1 MVPPAMLVGALSLIH
16 ACFPIAEAR
25 ADFKVC
31 NRTAHTAVLAIGLQK
46 RSSWVS
52 EGWWRV
58 KPQKCRTLVQGPLK
72 ARYYY
77 LLAVHE
83 GVDGYWEGS
92 RPFCVSSKN
101 FSVKGRENCRKRGY
115 ERIGFF
121 EVDTAN
127 KLTWVQNLSD

>member
-1 MVPPAMLVGALSLIH
+1 MVPPAMLVGALSLIL

-46 RSSWVS
+46 RSNWVS

-58 KPQKCRTLVQGPLK
+58 KPQKCRTLVKGPLK

-83 GVDGYWEGS
+83 GVDGFWEGFQQ
-92 RPFCVSSKN
+92 FCVSSKN
-101 FSVKGRENCRKRGY
+101 FSIKGRENCRKRGY